1 MEPVCTTRQG
11 QVRGR
16 LRTPPPGT
24 SAGEPAPVAAF
35 LGIPYAT
42 APRFGRPVPAE
53 PWEGI
58 RPAVA
63 YGPTASKAP
72 YAPPLD
78 ALIPENFIP
87 GGPAESCLNLNVW
100 TPSPGPEARLPVMV
114 WVHGGAFAN
123 GSGSASAYDGS
134 TFARDGVVCVTLNYR
149 LGVDGFLHLDGV
161 PDNRGLLDQI
171 AALEWVRDN
180 IASFGGDPERITV
193 FGESAGAMSIG
204 VLLGMERA
212 RGLFRRAILQ
222 SGGAHHFLRPPSARL
237 ITARLAGKLS
247 IAPTAEAFAA
257 VPATRL
263 LPAQTELRSEI
274 GARPDPALWGEA
286 ALNMMP
292 FEPVLDGRTLPAPDC
307 GVDLL
312 VGSNREEYR
321 LFLVPTER
329 LDALTGSKLRAT
341 AMAYGLDPDRALSV
355 YGGARPGAT
364 PGELF
369 DAMSTDWFYRIPAI
383 RLAESVP
390 GSYLYEFAWRS
401 PRFGGRLGACHAAEL
416 GFVFDRVRDPSY
428 TPMIGERPPQEVA
441 DAMHRAW
448 VAFAGTGDPGWEP
461 YDRRTR
467 TAMVFGAAADAGARS
482 VAASGTAQDLR
493 PQEREL
499 WEGLR

>member
-1 MEPVCTTRQG
+1 MTRMEPVCTTRQG
-11 QVRGR
+11 RVGGR
-16 LRTPPPGT
+16 LSPALSGTP
-24 SAGEPAPVAAF
+24 SEAAPVVASF

-42 APRFGRPVPAE
+42 APRFGLPVPPE
-53 PWEGI
+53 PWEGV

-63 YGPTASKAP
+63 YGPTAPKAP

-78 ALIPENFIP
+78 ALIREDSIP
-87 GGPAESCLNLNVW
+87 ARPGESCLNLNVW

-114 WVHGGAFAN
+114 WVHGGAFTN
-123 GSGSASAYDGS
+123 GSGSASGYDGS
-134 TFARDGVVCVTLNYR
+134 AFARDGVVCVTLNYR

-180 IASFGGDPERITV
+180 IASFGGDPEQVTV

-204 VLLGMERA
+204 VLLGMERS

-222 SGGAHHFLRPPSARL
+222 SGAAHHFLRPDSARL
-237 ITARLAGKLS
+237 ITARLAEKLS

-257 VPATRL
+257 VPDSRL
-263 LPAQTELRSEI
+263 LPAQTELRAEV
-274 GARPDPALWGEA
+274 GARPDPTLWGEA

-292 FEPVLDGRTLPAPDC
+292 FEPVLTERTLPAPDC
-307 GVDLL
+307 GVELL

-329 LDALTGSKLRAT
+329 LDALSEAKLRAT
-341 AMAYGLDPDRALSV
+341 ASAYGLDPDKALSV
-355 YGGARPGAT
+355 YGEARPGAT
-364 PGELF
+364 AGELF
-369 DAMSTDWFYRIPAI
+369 DAMATDWFYRIPAI

-401 PRFGGRLGACHAAEL
+401 PRFDGRLGACHAMEL
-416 GFVFDRVRDPSY
+416 GFVFDRLHDPSY
-428 TPMIGERPPQEVA
+428 TPMLGEHPPQDVA

-448 VAFAGTGDPGWEP
+448 VAFASTGDPGWEP
-461 YDRRTR
+461 YDRDTR
-467 TAMVFGAAADAGARS
+467 TAMVFGGGG
-482 VAASGTAQDLR
+482 AASAAVQDLGA
-493 PQEREL
+493 QEREL